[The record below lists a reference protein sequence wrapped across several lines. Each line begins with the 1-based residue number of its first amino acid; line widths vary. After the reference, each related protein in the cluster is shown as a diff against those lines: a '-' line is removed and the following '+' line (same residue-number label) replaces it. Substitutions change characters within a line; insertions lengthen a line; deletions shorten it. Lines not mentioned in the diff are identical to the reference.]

1 MGKLPKSLGDWEGFG
16 LVSAGAR
23 NKKFGVG
30 KPLFWCQI
38 SIFWWKL
45 GAENPFLGV
54 QNAFFGV
61 RKLWWNF
68 LRVSMKLP
76 GKHGGGE
83 VNDVCVFIS
92 PPCTKTGQTF
102 KANQG
107 ISKQIIVFQT
117 VLGFVLSSIFTW
129 QLYTQAQGR
138 KNDRHRVSALCRV
151 WHGFEWALPTWQCI
165 STFRTRRRM
174 ARERRGAGLLLLV
187 WRHHIRNN
195 ILKMCYRQSRRGVL
209 RQNSRSATQ

>member
-1 MGKLPKSLGDWEGFG
+1 MFWWPYIKVYLAKPLAGLKRLARFWCLGGGWCTTGANLG
-16 LVSAGAR
+16 LAVFCASTSRCPEQG
-23 NKKFGVG
+23 KFGVG
-30 KPLFWCQI
+30 KHLFWCQI
-38 SIFWWKL
+38 SIFWWKV
-45 GAENPFLGV
+45 GAENPFVGV

-68 LRVSMKLP
+68 LKVSMKLP

-138 KNDRHRVSALCRV
+138 KK
-151 WHGFEWALPTWQCI
+151 W
-165 STFRTRRRM
+165 
-174 ARERRGAGLLLLV
+174 
-187 WRHHIRNN
+187 
-195 ILKMCYRQSRRGVL
+195 
-209 RQNSRSATQ
+209 